1 MSNTS
6 HPLKNSPNSTGQNFF
21 LFGSLPLLFV
31 KTATPI
37 ILVMLVNGLFTL
49 VDAYFLGEFVSAD
62 ALTAVTMMFPV
73 FMLIVALST
82 WVSGGFSS
90 VLARLLGAREFGKAS
105 AAFTSAFAL
114 SGVICL
120 MLIAIFSL
128 GGDQMINWVT
138 KGSEILGAMG
148 YTYISILIYGSPL
161 IFILTISVDAL
172 RCEGKLGF
180 MTFIS
185 VLSTLLNVLFNYILI
200 VQMDQGVAGSAYGT
214 LLAQTLSLIAII
226 IYRYNTSST
235 ISFTLSPR
243 KKVTIFWRNFLAL
256 GAPQSLSYL
265 GISLSSGAVF
275 YSLQK
280 WGGNDYEATV
290 TAYGITTRIL
300 TFSFLPLLGLNLG
313 FQTIAGNNQGAQI
326 FSRVNSSLRIAI
338 LAAFSYCLALQLI
351 FDFMADSL
359 GSIFVDDP
367 KIISETARILPLIT
381 LLYFAF
387 GPSLILSG
395 FFQAIGDAK
404 RSALISL
411 TRTYIFS
418 IPLTFILPLYFGEIG
433 IWYSGPLT
441 EILMILLTLFILSH
455 NANRTGYKLGL
466 FKQETTTP

>member
-6 HPLKNSPNSTGQNFF
+6 QHQKNFF

-49 VDAYFLGEFVSAD
+49 VDAYFLGEFVGAD

-105 AAFTSAFAL
+105 TAFTSAFVL
-114 SGVICL
+114 SGVVCL
-120 MLIAIFSL
+120 LLIAIFSF
-128 GGDQMINWVT
+128 GGNQMINWVT
-138 KGSEILGAMG
+138 KESETLSAMG
-148 YTYISILIYGSPL
+148 YTYISILVYGSPL
-161 IFILTISVDAL
+161 IFSLTISVDAL
-172 RCEGKLGF
+172 RCEGKLGY

-185 VLSTLLNVLFNYILI
+185 VLSTLLNVVFNYLLI
-200 VQMDQGVAGSAYGT
+200 VQLDMGVAGSAYGT
-214 LLAQTLSLIAII
+214 LLAQTLSLIAVI
-226 IYRYNTSST
+226 IYRYNTSSA
-235 ISFTLSPR
+235 ISLISSSIERITS
-243 KKVTIFWRNFLAL
+243 FWRDFLAL

-280 WGGNDYEATV
+280 WGGSNYEATV

-326 FSRVNSSLRIAI
+326 FPRVNNSLKIAA
-338 LAAFSYCLALQLI
+338 LAAFIYCLSLQLI
-351 FDFMADSL
+351 FHFMADTL

-381 LLYFAF
+381 FLYFAF

-411 TRTYIFS
+411 TRTYVFS
-418 IPLTFILPLYFGEIG
+418 IPLTFILPLYFGEVG
-433 IWYSGPLT
+433 IWYVGPLT
-441 EILMILLTLFILSH
+441 ELLMIVLTLFILSH

-466 FKQETTTP
+466 FRTDPTTP

>member
-1 MSNTS
+1 M
-6 HPLKNSPNSTGQNFF
+6 
-21 LFGSLPLLFV
+21 

-37 ILVMLVNGLFTL
+37 ILIMLVNGLFTII
-49 VDAYFLGEFVSAD
+49 DAYFLGEFVGAD

-114 SGVICL
+114 SVVVCL
-120 MLIAIFSL
+120 LLVTIFSF
-128 GGDQMINWVT
+128 GGDQMIDWVT
-138 KGSEILGAMG
+138 KGSDTLSAMG

-161 IFILTISVDAL
+161 VFTLTISVDAL
-172 RCEGKLGF
+172 RCEGKLGY

-185 VLSTLLNVLFNYILI
+185 VLATLLNVLFNYLLI
-200 VQMDQGVAGSAYGT
+200 VQLDLGVAGSAYGT
-214 LLAQTLSLIAII
+214 LLAQTLALIAVI
-226 IYRYNTSST
+226 IYRYNTSSA
-235 ISFTLSPR
+235 ICLILSPVER
-243 KKVTIFWRNFLAL
+243 ITTYWRDFLAL

-280 WGGNDYEATV
+280 WGGSNYEATV

-326 FSRVNSSLRIAI
+326 FARVNSSLKIAVI
-338 LAAFSYCLALQLI
+338 AAFTYCFTLQLI
-351 FDFMADSL
+351 FHFMADTL
-359 GSIFVDDP
+359 GTIFVDDP

-381 LLYFAF
+381 FLYFAF

-411 TRTYIFS
+411 TRTYLFS
-418 IPLTFILPLYFGEIG
+418 IPLTFILPLYFGEVG
-433 IWYSGPLT
+433 IWYVGPLT
-441 EILMILLTLFILSH
+441 EILMIILTLFILSH
-455 NANRTGYKLGL
+455 NANRTGYKLGVFRTNL
-466 FKQETTTP
+466 TTL

>member
-1 MSNTS
+1 MSNAS
-6 HPLKNSPNSTGQNFF
+6 QPQQNFF
-21 LFGSLPLLFV
+21 LSGSLPLLFV

-49 VDAYFLGEFVSAD
+49 VDAYFLGEFVGAD

-105 AAFTSAFAL
+105 TAFTSAYML
-114 SGVICL
+114 SGVVCL
-120 MLIAIFSL
+120 ILIAIFSF
-128 GGDQMINWVT
+128 GGDQMIQWVT
-138 KGSEILGAMG
+138 KGSDTLSAMG

-161 IFILTISVDAL
+161 IFTLTISVDAF

-185 VLSTLLNVLFNYILI
+185 VLSTLLNVLFNYLLI
-200 VQMDQGVAGSAYGT
+200 VQLDLGVAGSAYGT
-214 LLAQTLSLIAII
+214 LLAQTLSLIAVIL
-226 IYRYNTSST
+226 YRYNTSSA
-235 ISFTLSPR
+235 ISLIFSPVER
-243 KKVTIFWRNFLAL
+243 IITFWRDFLAL

-275 YSLQK
+275 YSLQQ
-280 WGGNDYEATV
+280 WGGSNYEATV

-326 FSRVNSSLRIAI
+326 FPRVNNSLKIAI
-338 LAAFSYCLALQLI
+338 VTAFSYCLSLQLV
-351 FDFMADSL
+351 FHFMAGPL

-367 KIISETARILPLIT
+367 KIIAETARILPLIT
-381 LLYFAF
+381 LFYFAF

-411 TRTYIFS
+411 TRTYFFS
-418 IPLTFILPLYFGEIG
+418 IPLTFVLPLYFGEVG
-433 IWYSGPLT
+433 IWYVGPVT
-441 EILMILLTLFILSH
+441 EILMTILTLFILSR
-455 NANRTGYKLGL
+455 NASRTGYKLGL
-466 FKQETTTP
+466 FRTDPAPS